1 MTGPEATN
9 INRIWAD
16 LLVEELVRAGVGL
29 FCLAPGSRSTPLTTA
44 VAANPRARDLMHFD
58 ERGSAFC
65 ALGFAR
71 ATRRPA
77 AWITTSGT
85 AVANGMPAVVEAA
98 TDGVPMVLLTADR
111 PPELRATGANQTV
124 DQVKLFGDYVRWA
137 FDLPVPT
144 VDIDPAFVLTTADQ
158 AVYRARRAPSG
169 PVHLNA
175 MFREPL
181 APDPDG
187 GSYADYLIM
196 LGGWMERDEPYT
208 RYAGAPP
215 YPTDEEVGA
224 LWARL
229 EDAERGLIVAGRLDT
244 RAQADA
250 VRRLSDRLAWPVLPD
265 VCSQLR
271 LGGGSRPDHPAYY
284 YDLMLTHPTFT
295 SSYRPDAVLQFGAR
309 PTSKRLGRYLADAR
323 PATHIVVCER
333 PDRIDPRHGVTDR
346 VEADVVRFCRAVVE
360 QIDEERAAGAWTRGW
375 TAASESVQSVLDEH
389 VPRTLSEPAVARLV
403 TALAPEGSGLVLAS
417 SMPVRDVDMYGSV
430 VDGAARGEAPLV
442 VANRGASGIDG
453 TVATAAGLAAGLQRL
468 TTLVIGDL
476 ALLHD
481 LNSLALIAASTTP
494 VVVLAVNNQG
504 GGIFSFLPIAE
515 HEDVFEPY
523 FGTPHAYEFEH
534 AAAVFGL
541 PYERARSVAELEAA
555 YAGAVEDGRSCL
567 IEVRTNRSDN
577 LQRHRR
583 LEALAAGAIEP

>member
-1 MTGPEATN
+1 
-9 INRIWAD
+9 
-16 LLVEELVRAGVGL
+16 
-29 FCLAPGSRSTPLTTA
+29 
-44 VAANPRARDLMHFD
+44 
-58 ERGSAFC
+58 
-65 ALGFAR
+65 
-71 ATRRPA
+71 
-77 AWITTSGT
+77 
-85 AVANGMPAVVEAA
+85 
-98 TDGVPMVLLTADR
+98 
-111 PPELRATGANQTV
+111 
-124 DQVKLFGDYVRWA
+124 
-137 FDLPVPT
+137 
-144 VDIDPAFVLTTADQ
+144 
-158 AVYRARRAPSG
+158 
-169 PVHLNA
+169 
-175 MFREPL
+175 
-181 APDPDG
+181 
-187 GSYADYLIM
+187 
-196 LGGWMERDEPYT
+196 
-208 RYAGAPP
+208 
-215 YPTDEEVGA
+215 
-224 LWARL
+224 
-229 EDAERGLIVAGRLDT
+229 
-244 RAQADA
+244 
-250 VRRLSDRLAWPVLPD
+250 
-265 VCSQLR
+265 
-271 LGGGSRPDHPAYY
+271 
-284 YDLMLTHPTFT
+284 
-295 SSYRPDAVLQFGAR
+295 
-309 PTSKRLGRYLADAR
+309 
-323 PATHIVVCER
+323 
-333 PDRIDPRHGVTDR
+333 
-346 VEADVVRFCRAVVE
+346 
-360 QIDEERAAGAWTRGW
+360 
-375 TAASESVQSVLDEH
+375 
-389 VPRTLSEPAVARLV
+389 
-403 TALAPEGSGLVLAS
+403 GSGLVLAS